1 MGTLKNAVAVVGLL
15 LAFAGVAVLA
25 APKGDIQPVAHHG
38 AVQVGIAATAVPAA
52 PLGARNAFQIQNLGP
67 VDIYCGWGAT
77 VTVATGTR
85 ISASGGTQSIDVTV
99 TGAGVNT
106 PALYCLV
113 ASGGAQVSPEDTRY
127 LEVR

>member
-1 MGTLKNAVAVVGLL
+1 MFRSVLGVVALL
-15 LAFAGVAVLA
+15 LAFVAIAALA
-25 APKGDIQPVAHHG
+25 APKGDVQPVAKHG
-38 AVQVGIAATAVPAA
+38 AVQVGVAATAVPAA

-67 VDIYCGWGAT
+67 VDIYCGWGNT

-85 ISASGGTQSIDVTV
+85 VTASGGTQSIDVTFV
-99 TGAGVNT
+99 GAGVNT

-113 ASGGAQVSPEDTRY
+113 ASGGAQVSPADTRY